1 MAGELQRRAAEF
13 RRDLLALERSA
24 ASDMVRAYGTSWT
37 RVERRV
43 TVLWQEVTA
52 LREAGQDVP
61 PVRLMQLDRYLRL
74 QDEITGELRR
84 FAQYADQSVTATQL
98 AAVNMAQQHAPRLI
112 SAVATDADLAGLEQF
127 VDFAHAPRGAIEAL
141 VGYARGN
148 TPLGVLLDAIP
159 NQVNGTVRDTLIAG
173 LALGQNPRET
183 ARQVRRAYGT
193 GLARALNISRTEC
206 LPGDTIIDSAVIE
219 AIYRRWYEGAM
230 IEIVTESG
238 RHFSATPN
246 HPMLTQRGW
255 VAAGEIISGDN
266 LICNT
271 GQQHSCSA
279 GNKDIQGRPTTLSK
293 IFDSLSAVGI
303 SERRRGGKPDFH
315 GDGMQ
320 GDIDIL
326 YPLRPLSI
334 GSFTPIYEPLV
345 KQFLAPTDPARAAIC
360 NSCGRLLSFDKQ
372 PCLCIRTDWNS
383 HFFEPP
389 LDSSMTNLQVFSN
402 SGLGF
407 TRQITSSD
415 LLQVNIGS
423 ESLISNGLV
432 AGFDSI
438 FGREPTYTRT
448 SNNFADNG
456 FMGVEPLGNL
466 FHSHTG
472 TIEFDHVI
480 SVSLRPWRGHV
491 YNLSTPYGYFTA
503 NQLYTGNTLRAYR
516 EATRLDYQ
524 ANDDILEG
532 WVWSSALDRRTCITC
547 WALSGRVFKLNRQMP
562 AHPGCR
568 CSLSP
573 MLKKA
578 YRGNYEPTA
587 GAVLFNQAGP
597 EVQRAVLGPGAYQ
610 EFQAGRV
617 GIENFVTFRRSR
629 DWGITVQRASLG
641 EAINRARGA

>member
-24 ASDMVRAYGTSWT
+24 ASDMVRAYGTSWA

-43 TVLWQEVTA
+43 TALWQEVTA

-206 LPGDTIIDSAVIE
+206 LPGDTLIDGAVIE

-230 IEIVTESG
+230 IEIITESG

-246 HPMLTQRGW
+246 HPMLTNRGW
-255 VAAGEIISGDN
+255 VAAGEIVSGDN
-266 LICNT
+266 LICNA
-271 GQQHSCSA
+271 GEQHTCSA
-279 GNKDIQGRPTTLSK
+279 GNENIERRPATLSE
-293 IFDSLSAVGI
+293 IFDSLSAVSI

-326 YPLRPLSI
+326 YPLRSLSI
-334 GSFTPIYEPLV
+334 GSFTPLYEPLV
-345 KQFLAPTDPARAAIC
+345 KQFLTPTDPARAAIC
-360 NSCGRLLSFDKQ
+360 NCCGRLLSFDKQ
-372 PCLCIRTDWNS
+372 PCLCVRTDRDS
-383 HFFEPP
+383 HFFEPSF
-389 LDSSMTNLQVFSN
+389 DSSMTHLQVLSD
-402 SGLGF
+402 SGLRF
-407 TRQITSSD
+407 TRQVTLSD
-415 LLQVNIGS
+415 LLQVNVGS
-423 ESLISNGLV
+423 ESLIPNGLI
-432 AGFDSI
+432 AGFDSV
-438 FGREPTYTRT
+438 FSGEPTYTRT
-448 SNNFADNG
+448 SNNFANNG
-456 FMGVEPLGNL
+456 FMSVEPLGNL
-466 FHSHTG
+466 FHGHTG
-472 TIEFDHVI
+472 TVEFDYVI

-516 EATRLDYQ
+516 EATRLDYL
-524 ANDDILEG
+524 ANDDLLEG
-532 WVWSSALDRRTCITC
+532 WVWNAACDQRTCVTC
-547 WALSGRVFKLNRQMP
+547 FALHGRVFKLSRQMP
-562 AHPGCR
+562 AHPSCR
-568 CSLSP
+568 CSCTPL
-573 MLKKA
+573 LKKA
-578 YRGNYEPTA
+578 YRGSYEPTP
-587 GAVLFNQAGP
+587 GPVLFQRADP
-597 EVQRAVLGPGAYQ
+597 VVQRAVLGPSAYQ
-610 EFQAGRV
+610 EYNAGRV
-617 GIENFVTFRRSR
+617 QIENFVSFRRSR
-629 DWGITVQRASLG
+629 EWGITVQRASLG
-641 EAINRARGA
+641 TALERARA